1 MVLCVPDSWSNGNLK
16 LWVFENRGKSE
27 YPERNL
33 SKQGRQPTTNSTPTY
48 GVDVEIWTRATL
60 LVGECSHRCAILA
73 PPQNWTRKRTGKWCQ
88 EFLFLINVSASSFKW
103 SSPIT
108 EIEKENRR
116 FTCCDYRKSR
126 TTLRKDYIT
135 SDEWSFF
142 EPARL
147 CTPPKPLFSLKPR
160 ARCHIL
166 DERLRCSGTHHCLP
180 PWGKFRSRETSLV
193 RVSEKFDEF
202 ELTKY
207 MTEKWAQLQG
217 NTT

>member
-1 MVLCVPDSWSNGNLK
+1 MGFWEQGKAGVPGEKPL
-16 LWVFENRGKSE
+16 EARE
-27 YPERNL
+27 
-33 SKQGRQPTTNSTPTY
+33 TTNNKLNTHIRRWRRDLNP
-48 GVDVEIWTRATL
+48 GHI
-60 LVGECSHRCAILA
+60 VGRRVLSPLRHPCPP

-108 EIEKENRR
+108 DIEKENRR

-147 CTPPKPLFSLKPR
+147 CTPPKPLFSLKP
-160 ARCHIL
+160 L
-166 DERLRCSGTHHCLP
+166 DATSSMNPFGSRTHHSCHP
-180 PWGKFRSRETSLV
+180 GVNSDQGK
-193 RVSEKFDEF
+193 RVKF
-202 ELTKY
+202 ELARNLT
-207 MTEKWAQLQG
+207 
-217 NTT
+217 

>member
-1 MVLCVPDSWSNGNLK
+1 MPNVQCWFLRTGKGRSTQRKTSRNKGEKQQQTQHPDMALTPG
-16 LWVFENRGKSE
+16 FEPGPHCWEATALTAAPS
-27 YPERNL
+27 L
-33 SKQGRQPTTNSTPTY
+33 SPR
-48 GVDVEIWTRATL
+48 
-60 LVGECSHRCAILA
+60 
-73 PPQNWTRKRTGKWCQ
+73 TRKRTGKWCQ

-103 SSPIT
+103 SSPIK

-166 DERLRCSGTHHCLP
+166 DERLRCSRTHHCLP
-180 PWGKFRSRETSLV
+180 PWGKFR
-193 RVSEKFDEF
+193 
-202 ELTKY
+202 
-207 MTEKWAQLQG
+207 
-217 NTT
+217 

>member
-16 LWVFENRGKSE
+16 LWVFENRVKPE

-33 SKQGRQPTTNSTPTY
+33 SKQGRQKTTNSTPTY
-48 GVDVEIWTRATL
+48 GVDAGIWTRATL
-60 LVGECSHRCAILA
+60 LVGECSHHCAILA
-73 PPQNWTRKRTGKWCQ
+73 PPSPPSPPPLPRIEQEQRTGKWCQ

-103 SSPIT
+103 YSPIT

-147 CTPPKPLFSLKPR
+147 CTPPKPLFSLKP
-160 ARCHIL
+160 L
-166 DERLRCSGTHHCLP
+166 DAISSMNAFGSRTHHSCHP
-180 PWGKFRSRETSLV
+180 GVNSDQGK
-193 RVSEKFDEF
+193 RV
-202 ELTKY
+202 
-207 MTEKWAQLQG
+207 
-217 NTT
+217 

>member
-1 MVLCVPDSWSNGNLK
+1 MGFWEQGKAGVPGEKPL
-16 LWVFENRGKSE
+16 EARE
-27 YPERNL
+27 
-33 SKQGRQPTTNSTPTY
+33 TTNNKLNTHIRRWRRDLNPGHIVGRRVLSPLRHPCPPPT
-48 GVDVEIWTRATL
+48 
-60 LVGECSHRCAILA
+60 
-73 PPQNWTRKRTGKWCQ
+73 PQNWTKKRTGKWCQ